1 LEDTVSAR
9 NLVLSSAFL
18 LPLLTATPAA
28 AQRVEAD
35 IRIGGGPVSG
45 RVIIGDR
52 RDRYDHYD
60 YRPRHVGRVEWIRV
74 RDRNFNHGWFK
85 KFRRE
90 ARVIVVYYDRRGD
103 GYYDQYRRGYDRVRL
118 YERGGRFY
126 RVDDDDYFDRYDDR
140 NWRRDDR
147 YNDRRDDRWDDRRD
161 DRRDDRQ
168 GGRRDDRR
176 GERRG
181 NGDRDN

>member
-1 LEDTVSAR
+1 MSAR
-9 NLVLSSAFL
+9 SLVLSSAFL

-52 RDRYDHYD
+52 RDRYDDYD

-74 RDRNFNHGWFK
+74 RDRHFNRGWFK

-90 ARVIVVYYDRRGD
+90 ARVLVVYYDRRDD
-103 GYYDQYRRGYDRVRL
+103 GYYDQYRRGYDQVRL
-118 YERGGRFY
+118 YERGGRYY
-126 RVDDDDYFDRYDDR
+126 RIDDDRYFDRYDDR
-140 NWRRDDR
+140 DGRRDDR
-147 YNDRRDDRWDDRRD
+147 YGDRRD
-161 DRRDDRQ
+161 DRRDDRYDRRDD
-168 GGRRDDRR
+168 RRDDRR

-181 NGDRDN
+181 NGDRNN

>member
-1 LEDTVSAR
+1 MSAR

-52 RDRYDHYD
+52 DRYDYR

-74 RDRNFNHGWFK
+74 RDRGFNHGWFK

-103 GYYDQYRRGYDRVRL
+103 GYYDHYRRGWDRVRL

-126 RVDDDDYFDRYDDR
+126 RIDDDDFYDRYDDR
-140 NWRRDDR
+140 EWRRDGRYDDRWDDR
-147 YNDRRDDRWDDRRD
+147 YDRRDDRWDDRRD
-161 DRRDDRQ
+161 DRRDDRY
-168 GGRRDDRR
+168 GRRDDRR
-176 GERRG
+176 GGRRG
-181 NGDRDN
+181 GN

>member
-1 LEDTVSAR
+1 MSAR
-9 NLVLSSAFL
+9 SLVLSSAFL
-18 LPLLTATPAA
+18 LPLFTATPAA

-35 IRIGGGPVSG
+35 IRIGGGPISG

-74 RDRNFNHGWFK
+74 RDRGFNHGWFK

-90 ARVIVVYYDRRGD
+90 ARVIVVYYDRRD
-103 GYYDQYRRGYDRVRL
+103 GYYDQYRRGYDQVRL

-126 RVDDDDYFDRYDDR
+126 RIDDDNYFDRYEDR
-140 NWRRDDR
+140 DSRRDDR
-147 YNDRRDDRWDDRRD
+147 YGDRRDDQYGDRRDDRWDDRRD
-161 DRRDDRQ
+161 DRYDRRDD
-168 GGRRDDRR
+168 RRDDRR
-176 GERRG
+176 GGRRG
-181 NGDRDN
+181 GSNN

>member
-1 LEDTVSAR
+1 VSAR

-52 RDRYDHYD
+52 DRYDYR

-74 RDRNFNHGWFK
+74 RDRGFNHGWFK
-85 KFRRE
+85 KFRRD

-103 GYYDQYRRGYDRVRL
+103 GYYDHHRRGWDRVRL
-118 YERGGRFY
+118 YERGGRYY
-126 RVDDDDYFDRYDDR
+126 RIDDDDFYDRYDDR
-140 NWRRDDR
+140 EWRRDGRYDDDRWDDRDDRRDGRRNDRRDGRRDDR
-147 YNDRRDDRWDDRRD
+147 DDRRD
-161 DRRDDRQ
+161 DRR
-168 GGRRDDRR
+168 GGRR
-176 GERRG
+176 GG
-181 NGDRDN
+181 N